1 MRALIDRQCKNCLE
15 LRIKSVYVLLIKWF
29 ESEWIFKYLKVG
41 AEYVMIAYNHMFR
54 YTNNVTTAKVQRT
67 KLLYI
72 LKG

>member
-1 MRALIDRQCKNCLE
+1 MAFNSNE
-15 LRIKSVYVLLIKWF
+15 F
-29 ESEWIFKYLKVG
+29 EWIFKYLKVG
-41 AEYVMIAYNHMFR
+41 TEYVMIAYTHMFR